1 MSERYWTSEPPVKA
15 IRKGISVPRMP
26 FGYGEYKVKDGDF
39 IVYREHYTGGGTG
52 SRLARVLGRAT
63 HDPDGRPYGKK
74 KVVLVVLAASDNFT
88 HGYERWIDLED
99 VLEVRRPGTHS
110 HGAFANWF
118 FTGQMASPGEVLR
131 MVHYG
136 AMKDEYIGEYLKN
149 GKLQFDKMKGRKKGK
164 TVRAN
169 PKAKNPKN
177 ATNVRSLVAKAL
189 K

>member
-1 MSERYWTSEPPVKA
+1 MPDYWTFDPPVKA

-26 FGYGEYKVKDGDF
+26 FGYGEYKVKDGDY
-39 IVYREHYTGGGTG
+39 ILYREHYVGGGTG

-63 HDPDGRPYGKK
+63 HDPDGKPYGKK

-88 HGYERWIDLED
+88 HGYERWIDLGD

-110 HGAFANWF
+110 HGEFAKWF
-118 FTGQMASPGEVLR
+118 FTGQLASPGEVLR
-131 MVHYG
+131 MVQYG

-149 GKLQFDKMKGRKKGK
+149 GKLQFDKKRVKHKVKGS
-164 TVRAN
+164 N
-169 PKAKNPKN
+169 PKVKTKN
-177 ATNVRSLVAKAL
+177 ATNVRSLVAKAM